1 MASRG
6 ACGAAFSAFAAI
18 GQLLGQVGQRLI
30 PVPTPASFNNL
41 GMQGGAFKLQDR
53 GIIRLNIQNY
63 QLLQP
68 QYCYL
73 SCYTIA
79 HLVTRTDTSGYWIFK
94 QITHI
99 DILLLIKVPL
109 TFSDWHIPG
118 KGPLLNRLLPLAL
131 TTLTPRFPLNLQCE

>member
-1 MASRG
+1 MDLRSATPASLELQVASHCQQSLRMAGRG

-63 QLLQP
+63 QLFAA
-68 QYCYL
+68 
-73 SCYTIA
+73 T
-79 HLVTRTDTSGYWIFK
+79 V
-94 QITHI
+94 
-99 DILLLIKVPL
+99 
-109 TFSDWHIPG
+109 
-118 KGPLLNRLLPLAL
+118 LLPLLLYYCPSGHPYRYLWLLDFQTDHPHRYPVAY
-131 TTLTPRFPLNLQCE
+131 

>member
-1 MASRG
+1 MDLRSATPASLELQVASHCQQSLRMAGRG

-79 HLVTRTDTSGYWIFK
+79 HLVSRTDTSGYWIF
-94 QITHI
+94 
-99 DILLLIKVPL
+99 
-109 TFSDWHIPG
+109 
-118 KGPLLNRLLPLAL
+118 NRSP
-131 TTLTPRFPLNLQCE
+131 T